1 LPYCFRRGTALVD
14 NDAMKSVLL
23 FVRCLAIS
31 LTSITA
37 TFIYADLPAP
47 IAASLRVVGVPQG
60 AVALYVREVGSESA
74 IIEHRATTAMN
85 PASTMKI
92 VTTLVGLDLLS
103 PNYRWKTEFLANAPI
118 VDGVLKGP
126 LIIRG
131 SGDPKFTWEHLQ
143 IAVKA
148 LRDRGVRDIAG
159 DVLIDRSR
167 FANVAAN
174 PSQFDGQPL
183 RPYNVAPDALLYNY
197 KSVGFKFSPQP
208 NNTVAI
214 ATDGPSPDGL
224 TIVNR
229 LSVTGTT
236 GGLCGDWH
244 STITPAFE
252 TVSNSARASFTGT
265 YPIDCG
271 DRDWYV
277 SLFDH
282 TGLLAGSFARMWRDS
297 GGVWTGLMREGKVP
311 RRSRVLFTHT
321 SAPLSTMVTDINK
334 YSNNVMARQLL
345 LTFDAEMTKSPA
357 RATRGGHT
365 IREWAKARGF
375 DVPDLVIENGAGLSR
390 TERISAKS
398 MAKFLEYGLTAPF
411 SEQFVQSL
419 PIAATDGTLIK
430 RFNNQ
435 AAEGNAYLKTG
446 TLAGVKTLS
455 GYLMLPG
462 NRKVIFVGMINHPR
476 AEAGVKSLDL
486 AVDWMF
492 QNASTR

>member
-1 LPYCFRRGTALVD
+1 MPNVRAALLD
-14 NDAMKSVLL
+14 NCAMKFFPLL
-23 FVRCLAIS
+23 VRCVCIVIS
-31 LTSITA
+31 FTA
-37 TFIYADLPAP
+37 TASVHANLPAP
-47 IAASLRVVGVPQG
+47 IIASLRTAGVPLN
-60 AVALYVREVGSESA
+60 AVTLYVREVGSESA
-74 IIEHRATTAMN
+74 IIEHRATSAMN

-92 VTTLVGLDLLS
+92 VTTLVGLDLLT
-103 PNYRWKTEFLANAPI
+103 PDYKWKTEFLTNAA
-118 VDGVLKGP
+118 VTDGVLKGS

-131 SGDPKFTWEHLQ
+131 GGDPKFTWEHLQ
-143 IAVKA
+143 LAIKS
-148 LRDRGVRDIAG
+148 LRDRGIREITG
-159 DVLIDRSR
+159 DVLLDRSR

-214 ATDGPSPDGL
+214 TTDGPSPDGL
-224 TIVNR
+224 SIVNR
-229 LSVTGTT
+229 LSVTGKP
-236 GGLCGDWH
+236 GGFCGDWR
-244 STITPAFE
+244 STITPVFE
-252 TVSNSARASFTGT
+252 TVSNAASASFTGT

-271 DRDWYV
+271 ERDWYV

-311 RRSRVLFTHT
+311 RGARVLFTHT

-357 RATRGGHT
+357 RATRGGRT
-365 IREWAKARGF
+365 IREWAKTRGF
-375 DVPDLVIENGAGLSR
+375 DVADLVIENGAGLSR

-398 MAKFLEYGLTAPF
+398 MARFLEYGLTAPF
-411 SEQFVQSL
+411 ADQFVQSL

-435 AAEGNAYLKTG
+435 AAEGNAFLKTG
-446 TLAGVKTLS
+446 TLVGVKTLA

-462 NRKVIFVGMINHPR
+462 KRRVIFVGMINHPR
-476 AEAGVKSLDL
+476 ADAGVKSLDL

-492 QNASTR
+492 QNAGAR